1 MGEKKND
8 ALNEEVLAQVTGCS
22 DPLQPDK
29 PYALPLELNVPT
41 APWEPIPTPFPNVPA
56 EPTIELPLDQVTPIK
71 PGKYEV
77 IVDPIVPPDSD
88 LLPLP

>member
-8 ALNEEVLAQVTGCS
+8 ALNEEALTQVTGGS
-22 DPLQPDK
+22 EPLQPDK
-29 PYALPLELNVPT
+29 PYALPRELNIP
-41 APWEPIPTPFPNVPA
+41 ASPWEPIPTPDLNIPT
-56 EPTIELPLDQVTPIK
+56 EPTIELPLDQVAPIK

-77 IVDPIVPPDSD
+77 VVDPIVPPDND